1 MPGLCPKCGT
11 SVYHAE
17 EVRAGGLAWHRA
29 CLSCAECS
37 RRVDPGSAQL
47 RDTAVYCPPCYRKLY
62 GPKGYGY
69 GGVLSQ
75 EESPA
80 RPMLGTHSAS
90 KQAVAGDE
98 AVVRSGSG
106 SRAGLRSPRRVTAG
120 FGGGSAGGRPEADAT
135 RPWASLPG
143 LQSSSAN
150 SNTRPVRTSQP
161 ALLLPAAPATFTLR
175 SAFRKPRTSSL
186 SCQPAL
192 PPGPARRPVRSADSP
207 GWQSPAAPLCAR
219 CAGRV
224 YQAELARACGRV
236 WHRACFT
243 CRDCSKLLDSNSLCE
258 RAEDIYC
265 TNCYHRNYGPRG
277 VGFGIG
283 ANLQT

>member
-1 MPGLCPKCGT
+1 M
-11 SVYHAE
+11 
-17 EVRAGGLAWHRA
+17 
-29 CLSCAECS
+29 
-37 RRVDPGSAQL
+37 
-47 RDTAVYCPPCYRKLY
+47 
-62 GPKGYGY
+62 
-69 GGVLSQ
+69 LSQ

-80 RPMLGTHSAS
+80 RPSTHSAG
-90 KQAVAGDE
+90 KQAVAGEE

-106 SRAGLRSPRRVTAG
+106 SRDGLRSPRRVTAG

-135 RPWASLPG
+135 RPWASLPR
-143 LQSSSAN
+143 LQSSAVS
-150 SNTRPVRTSQP
+150 SNPRPVQSAAAGVRGPSKS

-186 SCQPAL
+186 SSQPAL
-192 PPGPARRPVRSADSP
+192 PPGPARRPVRSADSA
-207 GWQSPAAPLCAR
+207 GWQSSGAPLCAR

-265 TNCYHRNYGPRG
+265 TNCYHRNFGPKG